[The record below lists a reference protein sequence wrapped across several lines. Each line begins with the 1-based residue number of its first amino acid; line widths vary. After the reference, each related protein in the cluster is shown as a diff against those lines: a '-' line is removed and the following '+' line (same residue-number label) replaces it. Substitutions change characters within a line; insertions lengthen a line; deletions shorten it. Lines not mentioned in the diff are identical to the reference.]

1 MVAPGA
7 ECYMCLQVVDLRQCG
22 TVKSADDLTNKPCS
36 FTVQVP
42 ERTFYLVATSEA
54 ERNDWVAS
62 IGAPMP
68 MHAPY
73 RSHVPRPISVHTG
86 SQPAILC
93 LSGSQGVQPL
103 RVAASG
109 ATQRKL
115 STKSSRSGWQRPNE
129 LRPGEMLMVLSAL
142 ESLIRCGSPVVDLAL
157 QIALSVWYER
167 EYQYR
172 VRSVL
177 VMKL

>member
-7 ECYMCLQVVDLRQCG
+7 ECYMCVQVVDLRQCG

-68 MHAPY
+68 MPAPSSIA
-73 RSHVPRPISVHTG
+73 RASPNQRAHWISARHPMPIWLAG
-86 SQPAILC
+86 
-93 LSGSQGVQPL
+93 
-103 RVAASG
+103 R
-109 ATQRKL
+109 AT
-115 STKSSRSGWQRPNE
+115 TESR
-129 LRPGEMLMVLSAL
+129 
-142 ESLIRCGSPVVDLAL
+142 
-157 QIALSVWYER
+157 
-167 EYQYR
+167 R
-172 VRSVL
+172 VRSYSEEVEYQEQQERLAKAQRIAARRNADGL
-177 VMKL
+177 VGS